1 MARFTKLKKW
11 RRELDVFFQSI
22 GYFNFDILV
31 KAKDGKKG
39 GSESDGSLHVE
50 AFLVIDLN
58 IIYRITSGR

>member
-1 MARFTKLKKW
+1 
-11 RRELDVFFQSI
+11 LDVFFQSI